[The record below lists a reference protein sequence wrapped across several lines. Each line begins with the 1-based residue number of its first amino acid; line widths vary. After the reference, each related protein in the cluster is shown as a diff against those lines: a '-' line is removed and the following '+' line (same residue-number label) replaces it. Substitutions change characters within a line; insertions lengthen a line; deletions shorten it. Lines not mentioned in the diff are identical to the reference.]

1 MPTVGLPYNQG
12 ELLLEMINYVK
23 AFQHLGR
30 VTEFVLLAGNR
41 LTTVGKLRLPTE
53 TFVAE
58 LLMIRS
64 EDEIV
69 SSLIRIDTTF
79 IGSKQWNNIFVGKLY
94 RKKFPN
100 VQIRFMANAG
110 SPNSRDG

>member
-1 MPTVGLPYNQG
+1 MPTVGLPYNQ
-12 ELLLEMINYVK
+12 V
-23 AFQHLGR
+23 GR

-41 LTTVGKLRLPTE
+41 LTTVGKRRLPTE

-79 IGSKQWNNIFVGKLY
+79 NGLKQWNNIFVGKLY

-110 SPNSRDG
+110 SPNTQHG